1 MKLTARHFKLI
12 HLVLT
17 LFWLSLTL
25 PTLLWWKNSIAF
37 VAWISLYAN
46 VASHWAAYQGARSED
61 SNGDSGPCEN
71 CGHKKK

>member
-1 MKLTARHFKLI
+1 MKLTARHFKRI

-17 LFWLSLTL
+17 LFWLSLTV
-25 PTLLWWKNSIAF
+25 PTLLWWKDSIAF

-61 SNGDSGPCEN
+61 SNGGSGPCQN
-71 CGHKKK
+71 CGHKP